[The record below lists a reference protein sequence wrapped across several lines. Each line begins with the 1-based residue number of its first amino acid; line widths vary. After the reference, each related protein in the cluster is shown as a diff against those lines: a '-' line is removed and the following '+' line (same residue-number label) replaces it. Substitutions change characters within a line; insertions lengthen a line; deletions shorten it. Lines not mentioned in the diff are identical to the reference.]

1 MSPGGVSARIRRRIA
16 RDFAPAERNG
26 VERTLASLLPASDAP
41 GRERIQAAVLI
52 VAAGR
57 MDRLERQVRE
67 VDIDWRDVLMAADL
81 GFDDWPMRVDA
92 FLGEA

>member
-1 MSPGGVSARIRRRIA
+1 VALVP
-16 RDFAPAERNG
+16 D
-26 VERTLASLLPASDAP
+26 SDDA

-57 MDRLERQVRE
+57 LDRLERQALE
-67 VDIDWRDVLMAADL
+67 VSVDWRDVLMAADL

-92 FLGEA
+92 FLGPA

>member
-1 MSPGGVSARIRRRIA
+1 MSARVRRRIT
-16 RDFAPAERNG
+16 RDFPPSDRDQ
-26 VERTLASLLPASDAP
+26 VERTLAALLPASDAA

-57 MDRLERQVRE
+57 MDRLERQASE

-81 GFDDWPMRVDA
+81 GFDDWPIRVDA
-92 FLGEA
+92 FLDET